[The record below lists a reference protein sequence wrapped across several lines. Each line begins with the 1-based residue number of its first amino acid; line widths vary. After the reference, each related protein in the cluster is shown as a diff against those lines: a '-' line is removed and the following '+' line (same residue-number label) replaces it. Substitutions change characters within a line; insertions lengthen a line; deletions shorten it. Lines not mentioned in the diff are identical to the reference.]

1 MILDSLDHINDD
13 KDVGGGLRKTFFM
26 GKMHKLLQTCKQVAT
41 SSKTVVKLCS
51 HCLFQVL
58 EKVQYKRL
66 ATFDKLDVRSDLQ
79 GCFNKTD
86 TVMI

>member
-1 MILDSLDHINDD
+1 MGHAPAILFLRQVSLMIVDSVDHINDD
-13 KDVGGGLRKTFFM
+13 KDVGGGGGLRKTFYM

-58 EKVQYKRL
+58 GKSLVQAISNFRQ
-66 ATFDKLDVRSDLQ
+66 A
-79 GCFNKTD
+79 
-86 TVMI
+86 